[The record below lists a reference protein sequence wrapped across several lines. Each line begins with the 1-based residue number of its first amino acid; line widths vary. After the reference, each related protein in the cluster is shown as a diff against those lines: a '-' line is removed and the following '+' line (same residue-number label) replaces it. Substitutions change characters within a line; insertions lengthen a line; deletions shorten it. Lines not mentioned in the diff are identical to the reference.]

1 MQFRL
6 DSCFMDIKP
15 SIEALAHSRQL
26 SNLIEIEVEK
36 NGGAIPFSQYMD
48 LALYSPGYGYYSA
61 GAHKLGSLGDFT
73 TAPELSPWFGAT
85 IARSIR
91 PILDCLASK
100 YHTRQIL
107 EFGAGSGAL
116 AKSILNQLHQDEMV
130 LDQYFILEVSPD
142 LKERQKEFLLPFLA
156 SINSPTEVIWL
167 NELPR
172 EFTGV
177 MLANEVIDA
186 FPVDLIVKRED
197 GWHLQNITLNK
208 GASDNESRFFLVD
221 GELLKFEN
229 LPQGLQDQNITLPI
243 NYQTEIHPQAQAWIK
258 SLSSSLKE
266 GLFLTFDYGFPARE
280 YYHPQRSTG
289 TLMAHYRHRASHDL
303 FHLIGLCDLTA
314 HVEWTTLTQ
323 SAEAAGL
330 ECIGYQSQ
338 ASYLLDAGIAE
349 LLLENLDPR
358 DPLSYLPHSNAV
370 QKLLSEA
377 EMGELFKA
385 IAFRKVLDKNSE
397 LSDMLNHLAGF
408 TGKLRQL

>member
-15 SIEALAHSRQL
+15 SNEALAHSRQL

-48 LALYSPGYGYYSA
+48 LALYSPGHGYYSA
-61 GAHKLGSLGDFT
+61 GAHKLGALGDFT

-91 PILDCLASK
+91 PILDSLANK
-100 YHTRQIL
+100 YQTRQIL

-116 AKSILNQLHQDEMV
+116 AKSILTQLHQDETI

-142 LKERQKEFLLPFLA
+142 LKDRQKALLLPFLK
-156 SINSPTEVIWL
+156 SIHSTTQIIWL
-167 NELPR
+167 DELPL

-197 GWHLQNITLNK
+197 GWHLQNVAFK
-208 GASDNESRFFLVD
+208 KDAPEESRFYLVD
-221 GELLKFEN
+221 GELLRDVV
-229 LPQGLQDQNITLPI
+229 LPQGLQDQNAHLPI
-243 NYQTEIHPQAQAWIK
+243 GYQTEIHPQAQAWIK
-258 SLSSSLKE
+258 SLASSLKE
-266 GLFLTFDYGFPARE
+266 GLLLTFDYGFPARE
-280 YYHPQRSTG
+280 YYHPQRLAG
-289 TLMAHYRHRASHDL
+289 TLMAHHRHRATPDP
-303 FHLIGLCDLTA
+303 FHLPGLCDLTA

-323 SAEAAGL
+323 SAEATGL

-338 ASYLLDAGIAE
+338 ASYLLHAGIAE

-358 DPLSYLPHSNAV
+358 DPMSYLPHSNAV

-385 IAFRKVLDKNSE
+385 IAFKKVLDKKSE
-397 LSDMLNHLAGF
+397 LSDALDHLAGF
-408 TGKLRQL
+408 NGKLRQL